1 VETSTDEIGMN
12 TNAMEA
18 NVTTSEKLG
27 SKRNG
32 ASGVIFVGCLILGLA
47 AGLLF
52 GQVAVGLLGGLGV
65 GLVAMGI
72 ARAVTGEW

>member
-1 VETSTDEIGMN
+1 MTNETQKKK
-12 TNAMEA
+12 
-18 NVTTSEKLG
+18 TS
-27 SKRNG
+27 G

-47 AGLLF
+47 VGLLIGKIAF
-52 GQVAVGLLGGLGV
+52 GLLGGLGV